1 MTDKEFWKII
11 EASKAMPNCNYER
24 QTAALQ
30 EILVK
35 NYSPHDIVLFKY
47 FLDIYKINL
56 HRWDLFVAFRL
67 ITKQSD
73 EDYFLS
79 FREWLVGQGQ
89 ELYYNLIIN
98 PDSCLLELPSEPI
111 LSLATTNINFSDAAI
126 NAYIDLT
133 GDNQVHSYI
142 HLKDLPN
149 EEWAQQ
155 GFNQMEKFPLLSK
168 KYFDNLDNNFN

>member
-11 EASKAMPNCNYER
+11 EASKAMTNCNYDR

-35 NYSPHDIVLFKY
+35 NYSPHDIVLIKY

-79 FREWLVGQGQ
+79 FREYRNDDNFEITGIQGGEIKVGSS
-89 ELYYNLIIN
+89 ENCLPKYYFLM
-98 PDSCLLELPSEPI
+98 PSSAMI
-111 LSLATTNINFSDAAI
+111 
-126 NAYIDLT
+126 
-133 GDNQVHSYI
+133 VR
-142 HLKDLPN
+142 
-149 EEWAQQ
+149 
-155 GFNQMEKFPLLSK
+155 
-168 KYFDNLDNNFN
+168 